1 MGISVLDVAPVAS
14 YGPTAQTPPGK
25 PDLSKYFRVA
35 RTDTAAG
42 IVKAVVPASASV
54 VLVTFYGSTISDA
67 ATTATV
73 TLTVTDNTGTRSAG
87 TVDVKTNGATTALVQ
102 MSNLPLLTNVPAT
115 GDLKI
120 TAQYA
125 ETGTAST
132 AGGPWTVRVLY
143 AP

>member
-54 VLVTFYGSTISDA
+54 VLVTVYGSTISDA